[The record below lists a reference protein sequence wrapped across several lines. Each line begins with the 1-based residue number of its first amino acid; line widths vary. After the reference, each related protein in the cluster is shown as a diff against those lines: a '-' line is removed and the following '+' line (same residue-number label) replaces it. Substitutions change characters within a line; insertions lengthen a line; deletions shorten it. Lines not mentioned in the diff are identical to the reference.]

1 MYSAEENVYIKKPI
15 HGRIKSTDSKFMKT
29 ASKKYKNVIDE
40 SIKHNSKD
48 LSNKK
53 LAYKFHLLE
62 FFF

>member
-1 MYSAEENVYIKKPI
+1 MYSTEENVYINKRI

-29 ASKKYKNVIDE
+29 ASKKYKNVMDE
-40 SIKHNSKD
+40 SIKHNSKE

-53 LAYKFHLLE
+53 FAFEFHFLE